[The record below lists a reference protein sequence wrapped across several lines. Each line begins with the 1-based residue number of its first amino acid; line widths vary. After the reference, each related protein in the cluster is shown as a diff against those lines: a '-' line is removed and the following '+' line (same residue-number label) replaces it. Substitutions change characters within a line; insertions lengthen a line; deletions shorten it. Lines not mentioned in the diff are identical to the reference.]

1 MNHATT
7 AGYRPVG
14 DILLMTGRSIR
25 RSLRQVDNLL
35 AGVFVPVMMMLLLTT
50 VFGGAMSTGEFDY
63 VDYVVPGVLLMCAGF
78 GAAQVTMSITYDI
91 QQGIVSRFRTMNVLP
106 SAVLIGH
113 VFSALLRNLASLALA
128 TGVAVLIGFR
138 PEADL
143 LDWLAATGI
152 LSFFILALSGL
163 SALFGLLIKS
173 VDAAYVPSFFFLFLP
188 YVSSGF
194 VPVETL
200 PGWLQPVAEHQP
212 MTPLI
217 ESVRSFLLGT
227 PLGNN
232 AWIAIAWCTGI
243 LVVSAV
249 TTSVVW
255 RRLKR

>member
-1 MNHATT
+1 MSQATAT
-7 AGYRPVG
+7 GYRPVS
-14 DILLMTGRSIR
+14 DVLVMTGRSMR

-50 VFGGAMSTGEFDY
+50 VFGGAMNTGTFDY

-78 GAAQVTMSITYDI
+78 GAAQVTMSVTYDV

-113 VFSALLRNLASLALA
+113 VVSALVRNMASLALA

-138 PEADL
+138 PAAGL
-143 LDWLAATGI
+143 LDWLATAGI
-152 LSFFILALSGL
+152 LMFFILALSGM

-200 PGWLQPVAEHQP
+200 PGWLQPIAEHQP

-217 ESVRSFLLGT
+217 ETVRSFLLGT

-232 AWIAIAWCTGI
+232 AWTAIAWCAGI
-243 LVVSAV
+243 LLFSAIA
-249 TTSVVW
+249 TSLVW